1 MKLIVG
7 LGNPGEKY
15 EHTRHNLGFMV
26 IDKFLK
32 DYSRVEESNWKNEA
46 KFKGEIAEITRES
59 SSDKILLIRPLTF
72 MNLSGESVFL
82 AASFYK
88 ILPQDIWVIHD
99 DIDLGLGTLRIK
111 NGGAS
116 AGHRGIESIIQ
127 ALGTDKF
134 WRFRLGVGNPIN
146 KSKVKSQK
154 SKIVPVDEYV
164 LKKFARG
171 ESGELRR
178 IIKKAA
184 ISIKT
189 GLEEGLEIAM
199 NKFNTK

>member
-26 IDKFLK
+26 LDKLLK
-32 DYSRVEESNWKNEA
+32 DYSRVEESNWKKEA
-46 KFKGEIAEITRES
+46 KFKSEIAEITRES

-72 MNLSGESVFL
+72 MNLSGESVSL
-82 AASFYK
+82 VASFYK

-99 DIDLGLGTLRIK
+99 DIDLGLGALRIK

-134 WRFRLGVGNPIN
+134 WRFRLGVGHP
-146 KSKVKSQK
+146 SRSQNQK
-154 SKIVPVDEYV
+154 QTQVDEYV

-178 IIKKAA
+178 IIKKTVN
-184 ISIKT
+184 SIEV
-189 GLEEGLEIAM
+189 GLEEGLEVAM